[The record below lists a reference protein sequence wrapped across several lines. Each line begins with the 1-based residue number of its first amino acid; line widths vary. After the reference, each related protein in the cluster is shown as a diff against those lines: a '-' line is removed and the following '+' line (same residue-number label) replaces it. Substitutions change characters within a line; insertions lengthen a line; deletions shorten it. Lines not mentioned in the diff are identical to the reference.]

1 MGLTSEQ
8 ERRLDS
14 DTSRTRCTHCISPAR
29 RVRLTDEADRA
40 TLVLSTQYTRC
51 GALHPLR
58 GATPDAGRY
67 TRSEEVHCL
76 RIGCSAPTH
85 KNKRGADRTSPLP
98 TTTSPSIGH
107 QADLLSPIDAAPP
120 RASSWA
126 CAQVVDGLFM
136 RLLSRPLGVARIR
149 WGICRRGWC
158 GCGGGC
164 RSLRSRWRPRCRPGR
179 GW

>member
-1 MGLTSEQ
+1 MDIIGFM
-8 ERRLDS
+8 D
-14 DTSRTRCTHCISPAR
+14 
-29 RVRLTDEADRA
+29 RVIVHSTCAVALIAL
-40 TLVLSTQYTRC
+40 LVLAQAFTRWNYLKNRVPVVVSSISLLLC
-51 GALHPLR
+51 CVGVAYLIR
-58 GATPDAGRY
+58 GHSITDAVFGVACFIWIAVCIATSYAFGEFWRQLY
-67 TRSEEVHCL
+67 AFSCNENT
-76 RIGCSAPTH
+76 
-85 KNKRGADRTSPLP
+85 KN
-98 TTTSPSIGH
+98 
-107 QADLLSPIDAAPP
+107 
-120 RASSWA
+120 WA